1 MSRSGVPMFVN
12 PKAGTGPS
20 GVDALREKFGALAA
34 PEEVEPAKLAERI
47 KREVARGTEVVAV
60 AGGDGSLH
68 TAVNVLAGTET
79 ALAVIPAGTLNN
91 FAHRVGI
98 EDMDVAL
105 ATLRDATP
113 QWLPMGY
120 VGDQLFLNTLT
131 FGEYAR
137 TVRIRE
143 KLRPFLTKWPAA
155 FFGFLDVVLSLRTF
169 DIELESDG
177 TRVAC
182 DTPFIWAGIGLG
194 SFPRVDESLERRS
207 SPDLEIA
214 ILHARTP
221 WAMAGFMWRA
231 SMQMIREE
239 YPVRD
244 KALEV
249 FQTRELTIHTKKPL
263 DGTTDGELIRMKSPV
278 KIGVR
283 DRAVKVLTADTF
295 VNTAL

>member
-1 MSRSGVPMFVN
+1 MTRSNIPLFLN
-12 PKAGTGPS
+12 PKAGTGPT
-20 GVDALREKFGALAA
+20 GIDALREKFGALVV
-34 PEEVEPAKLAERI
+34 PEEVEPSKLGERI
-47 KREVARGTEVVAV
+47 KRAAAEGAEIVAV

-68 TAVNVLAGTET
+68 AAVNALAGTET

-105 ATLRDATP
+105 ETLRDAEP
-113 QWLPMGY
+113 QWLSLGY
-120 VGDQLFLNTLT
+120 VGDELFLNTLT

-155 FFGFLDVVLSLRTF
+155 FFGFLEVVLSLRTF
-169 DIELESDG
+169 DVDLESEG
-177 TRVAC
+177 KRVAC

-194 SFPRVDESLERRS
+194 SFPRVDESLERRA

-214 ILHARTP
+214 ILHARTSL
-221 WAMAGFMWRA
+221 AMAGFMWRA
-231 SMQMIREE
+231 SLQMIREE

-244 KALEV
+244 KALQV
-249 FQTRELTIHTKKPL
+249 FQTRELTLHTKRPL
-263 DGTTDGELIRMKSPV
+263 DGTTDGEMVRMPSPV
-278 KIGVR
+278 RIGIR
-283 DRAVKVLTADTF
+283 DRAVKVLVAKDF
-295 VNTAL
+295 KQD